1 MGNFVC
7 TVFERDCKMLLVDPF
22 SEVRQTI
29 LKELLIESVSIPFK
43 ESKDKLFL
51 AGTWRLYYVAE
62 TSVGRHDVVSTLMRQ
77 VLPNSKPISVG
88 RPGVS

>member
-1 MGNFVC
+1 
-7 TVFERDCKMLLVDPF
+7 MLLVDPF

-51 AGTWRLYYVAE
+51 AGT
-62 TSVGRHDVVSTLMRQ
+62 
-77 VLPNSKPISVG
+77 
-88 RPGVS
+88 